1 MKRALIPAGIVVLL
15 AGILVLQLGT
25 QGGVLCRV
33 CVHYEG
39 ARQCAEARGE
49 TKAEAEDSAQS
60 SACSL
65 IAHGVSDAMACPN
78 VRPDSVECHE

>member
-1 MKRALIPAGIVVLL
+1 MKRALIPAGIIVLL
-15 AGILVLQLGT
+15 TGILVLQLGT
-25 QGGVLCRV
+25 AGGTLCRV
-33 CVHYEG
+33 CVTYEG
-39 ARQCAEARGE
+39 RRQCAESRADVQAD
-49 TKAEAEDSAQS
+49 AERDAQS